1 MHRFSRMHLSPE
13 VAISRLEVID
23 LEEKS
28 KLAEGIALIAVIDH
42 RRDYLAAGY
51 SCMRDYCMGR
61 LRMSEGRAL
70 RRIQVARAALR
81 FPELFEYLADG
92 RLSVA
97 TAVALVPHVTP
108 ESATELLGMAAFKSR
123 DEIVQLLASRSRRP
137 AATPAAAADTPAVEA
152 SSGSLA
158 PGRVNELSDL
168 CAPADG
174 AAAPAPAEQ
183 GQVRS
188 ARRGRVTPAATGEYD
203 VRLSITAEEHDDLSR
218 AIALLGHAV
227 PSGDPALVYARAM
240 KHYLA
245 HLEKRRLGV
254 KRSQSGRP
262 ATGAHSDSLAPA
274 HVNAPRGRGIPKAL
288 RRQVWERDGGRCAF
302 VSADGHRCE
311 STRKLEFDHI
321 VPLAKGGGTTADNLR
336 LLCQPHNQFEAE
348 RVFGKDHVANR
359 REIAQRERACA
370 RAAAAA
376 ARAKAR
382 AEAKAHK
389 AAKQE
394 RHDDIV
400 SALRGLGF
408 AVAEARR
415 GAKLTDTM
423 PSASLEA
430 CVRHAL
436 VELTRA
442 VAKRG
447 ERRARCSA

>member
-1 MHRFSRMHLSPE
+1 M
-13 VAISRLEVID
+13 
-23 LEEKS
+23 
-28 KLAEGIALIAVIDH
+28 
-42 RRDYLAAGY
+42 
-51 SCMRDYCMGR
+51 
-61 LRMSEGRAL
+61 
-70 RRIQVARAALR
+70 
-81 FPELFEYLADG
+81 
-92 RLSVA
+92 
-97 TAVALVPHVTP
+97 
-108 ESATELLGMAAFKSR
+108 
-123 DEIVQLLASRSRRP
+123 
-137 AATPAAAADTPAVEA
+137 TPAA
-152 SSGSLA
+152 
-158 PGRVNELSDL
+158 PG
-168 CAPADG
+168 G
-174 AAAPAPAEQ
+174 
-183 GQVRS
+183 
-188 ARRGRVTPAATGEYD
+188 YD

-218 AIALLGHAV
+218 AQTLLGHAV

-245 HLEKRRLGV
+245 HLEKQRLGV
-254 KRSQSGRP
+254 KRSQSGQP
-262 ATGAHSDSLAPA
+262 ATDAQSDSHAQA

-336 LLCQPHNQFEAE
+336 LLCRPHNQFEAE

-359 REIAQRERACA
+359 RELAQRERARA
-370 RAAAAA
+370 RAAASA

-382 AEAKAHK
+382 AEAKAQK

-394 RHDDIV
+394 RHDDIT

-408 AVAEARR
+408 TVAEARR

-423 PSASLEA
+423 PCAPLEA

-436 VELTRA
+436 VQLTRA
-442 VAKRG
+442 VAMRG